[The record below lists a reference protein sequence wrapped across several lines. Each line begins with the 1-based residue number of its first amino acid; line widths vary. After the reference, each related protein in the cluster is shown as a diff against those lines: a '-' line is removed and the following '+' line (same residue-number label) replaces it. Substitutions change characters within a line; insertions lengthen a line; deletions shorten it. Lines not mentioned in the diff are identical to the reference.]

1 MYTNTQVDSLL
12 TGKASSSD
20 ISTAIAR
27 KTDKSTTYI
36 KTDNDSLLAGKA
48 SSSVI
53 STAIAWKAD
62 KSTTYYKYNVDT
74 ALTVKQNT
82 LTFIDPMNLG
92 NPVAGYPLLVGT
104 NIIPGLSVQLPL
116 TLTRNAKN
124 YLTIGVSTSIF
135 NQPTLAVT
143 RLKATSATQS
153 GRYQKTNRTD
163 ETLLFK
169 ATKYIFL

>member
-1 MYTNTQVDSLL
+1 MIVYLQERQAHLICISTAIAGKANKSTTYTKTDVDSLL
-12 TGKASSSD
+12 TGTDSLSD
-20 ISTAIAR
+20 ISTQIAG
-27 KTDKSTTYI
+27 KTGKSTTYT
-36 KTDNDSLLAGKA
+36 KTE
-48 SSSVI
+48 
-53 STAIAWKAD
+53 
-62 KSTTYYKYNVDT
+62 VDT
-74 ALTVKQNT
+74 TLTAKQNT
-82 LTFIDPMNLG
+82 LTFIDPIHLG

-143 RLKATSATQS
+143 RLKATADAES
-153 GRYQKTNRTD
+153 GRYLKTNRTD

-169 ATKYIFL
+169 ATKYILL